1 MTRVTPIVMRFDLQ
15 RAEFRLTVDVEV
27 PGQGVTALFGRSG
40 CGKTTLLRCV
50 AGLEPTVRGRL
61 RVHGEA
67 WQDAER
73 FVPAHQRPVG
83 YVFQEGQLFPH
94 LSVLGNLLYG
104 YRRIPAERR
113 IVQPDDVTRLLGLEG
128 LLERRT
134 SQISGGQR
142 QRVAMGRALLTSPQ
156 ILLMDEPLAALD
168 QISKA
173 EILPYLERLHEELS
187 IPVLYVSHAIE
198 EVARLADHMLL
209 MEDGRV
215 RAQGPLRDLITRA
228 DLPLVHGEQAAAIL
242 VGELGWHLDEE
253 HLSCINVAG
262 ASLFVPRLSDQ
273 ISSTLRVR
281 ILARDVSVAR
291 QAPLP
296 SSILNCLP
304 CEIVEIVDDPHPGH
318 CVLKLRLG
326 EQYLLSRITQRS
338 RAQLELA
345 VGDPVWASVKG
356 VALS

>member
-1 MTRVTPIVMRFDLQ
+1 MTIAMQFDLQ

-83 YVFQEGQLFPH
+83 YVFQEGQLFAH

-113 IVQPDDVTRLLGLEG
+113 IVQPDDVTRLLGLEN

-156 ILLMDEPLAALD
+156 VLLMDEPLAALD

-198 EVARLADHMLL
+198 EVSRLADHMLL
-209 MEDGRV
+209 MEEGCI

-228 DLPLVHGEQAAAIL
+228 DLPLVHGEQASAVLIGDSL
-242 VGELGWHLDEE
+242 SHLDEE
-253 HLSCINVAG
+253 HLSCIHLCG
-262 ASLFVPRLSDQ
+262 GTLYVPR
-273 ISSTLRVR
+273 ITHPNRGRLRVR
-281 ILARDVSVAR
+281 VLARDVSVAR
-291 QAPLP
+291 QPPLP
-296 SSILNCLP
+296 SSILNCLK
-304 CEIVEIVDDPHPGH
+304 CEVVEIVDDPHPGH
-318 CVLKLRLG
+318 CLLKLKLG
-326 EQYLLSRITQRS
+326 EQHLLSRITWRS
-338 RAQLELA
+338 RQQLALEA
-345 VGDPVWASVKG
+345 GDTVWASVKG